1 MKLPIVKLV
10 KPADLANKTPGKLP
24 PELLTALPGGGK
36 LHHLAAKAWF
46 AMVEHAKAVNIELKP
61 TSSADTYRSYD
72 VQLAGFKQRYTLKDT
87 GTGKTR
93 QFEGKTWY
101 LKPKMAPLAAPGT
114 SNHNLGLAID
124 VANANGP
131 RLKWLVENEHLFG
144 FSHELQEEPWHIRLV
159 TGDAITSL
167 VQDWIDRQASKA

>member
-1 MKLPIVKLV
+1 MILPIIKLT
-10 KPADLANKTPGKLP
+10 KPADLSKKIPGKLP
-24 PELLTALPGGGK
+24 VELLTSLPGGGK
-36 LHHLAAKAWF
+36 LHHLAAQAWL
-46 AMVEHAKAVNIELKP
+46 AMVEHAKVVNIELKP
-61 TSSADTYRSYD
+61 TSNGDLYRTYEA
-72 VQLAGFKQRYTLKDT
+72 QLAGFKQRYLLTDT

-144 FSHELQEEPWHIRLV
+144 FSHEMQEEPWHIRLV
-159 TGDAITSL
+159 TGDAITPL
-167 VQDWIDRQASKA
+167 VQDYISRQALQA